1 MDERNHLAQKT
12 SDLQLFCHNNL
23 KKTQTSF
30 MKKIQLL
37 TKAQKEDLLIEW
49 NIYSTSQQEPILAEF
64 HKNFKGDYV
73 QNDFLQFLRKKLEID
88 GYWKKVGIS

>member
-1 MDERNHLAQKT
+1 M
-12 SDLQLFCHNNL
+12 
-23 KKTQTSF
+23 KKTPD
-30 MKKIQLL
+30 L

-49 NIYSTSQQEPILAEF
+49 NIYSASQQERILAEF
-64 HKNFKGDYV
+64 HKHYKEDYI